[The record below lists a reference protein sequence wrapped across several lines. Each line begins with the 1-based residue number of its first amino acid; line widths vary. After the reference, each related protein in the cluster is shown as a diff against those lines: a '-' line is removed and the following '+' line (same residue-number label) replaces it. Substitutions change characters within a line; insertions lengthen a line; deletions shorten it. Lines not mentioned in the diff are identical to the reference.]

1 MSASGQI
8 DYEFYDENDDP
19 HVATVTYFYTAGRPA
34 NTRYGHPD
42 NYSPADPSEI
52 DITEVAIDDKILSDK
67 EEKKFLEKY
76 LDSIYEAIEEEENN
90 VEHNNY

>member
-8 DYEFYDENDDP
+8 DYEFYDANDEL
-19 HVATVTYFYTAGRPA
+19 HVATVTYFYSVGRPA

-52 DITEVAIDDKILSDK
+52 DVTEIAVDDKVLGR
-67 EEKKFLEKY
+67 EAEKKFLEKHW
-76 LDSIYEAIEEEENN
+76 DSLCEAIEEEENN
-90 VEHNNY
+90 VQSYD